1 MGEKETYREWL
12 VMNYGYY
19 FNRTLVSADIFL
31 EFKYHLRSSLRR
43 LFQEIAADEYL
54 NGNTELPVTTVSWP
68 LTSHL
73 LLFFWGFFRSVMFK
87 RERTANLRG
96 ALKQLDAQNT

>member
-1 MGEKETYREWL
+1 MKTCVCVCVHQSEGKRERVVWGKKETYREWL

-43 LFQEIAADEYL
+43 LY
-54 NGNTELPVTTVSWP
+54 
-68 LTSHL
+68 
-73 LLFFWGFFRSVMFK
+73 FK
-87 RERTANLRG
+87 R
-96 ALKQLDAQNT
+96 